1 MNSLVTLSGMRV
13 FIVEDEALVSM
24 MLEDFL
30 DDIGCRVVAVSAR
43 LDDAI
48 GKAKSIPMD
57 VAVLDV
63 NLAGEQSYPVADILR
78 ARSIPFV
85 FATEYGITGVSAE
98 LQDTPVLVKPFGR
111 MQLAEAL
118 RMVCV
123 LSQR

>member
-85 FATEYGITGVSAE
+85 FATGYGITGVSAE